1 MMAATPAAARRADRS
16 ALTARQETILLYLFE
31 TTRITGVQPSLR
43 DICRHFGFHSPH
55 AARGHLLTLARK
67 GWIGPLISEARSV
80 RFLKI
85 PTSGALFRGF
95 VLPED
100 SP

>member
-1 MMAATPAAARRADRS
+1 MPTRAARRTDRS
-16 ALTARQETILLYLFE
+16 ALTARQETIFTYIFE
-31 TTRITGVQPSLR
+31 TTRMTGVQPSLR
-43 DICRHFGFHSPH
+43 DICRHFDFHSPQ

-67 GWIGPLISEARSV
+67 GWIGPLINEARSV

-85 PTSGALFRGF
+85 PPSGAPFRGF

-100 SP
+100 LP

>member
-1 MMAATPAAARRADRS
+1 MATHAARRTDRS
-16 ALTARQETILLYLFE
+16 ALTARQETIFTYIFE

-80 RFLKI
+80 RFLKV
-85 PTSGALFRGF
+85 PPSGAIFRGF

>member
-1 MMAATPAAARRADRS
+1 MPTRAARRTDRS

-31 TTRITGVQPSLR
+31 TTRTTGVQPSLR
-43 DICRHFGFHSPH
+43 DICRHFDFHSPQ

-67 GWIGPLISEARSV
+67 GWIGPPINEARSV

-85 PTSGALFRGF
+85 PPSGVPFRGF
-95 VLPED
+95 VLPEED
-100 SP
+100 P

>member
-1 MMAATPAAARRADRS
+1 MPTHAARRTDRS
-16 ALTARQETILLYLFE
+16 ILTARQESIFIYIFE
-31 TTRITGVQPSLR
+31 TTRTTGVQPSLR

-80 RFLKI
+80 RFLKV
-85 PTSGALFRGF
+85 PPSGAPFRGF
-95 VLPED
+95 VLPEED
-100 SP
+100 P